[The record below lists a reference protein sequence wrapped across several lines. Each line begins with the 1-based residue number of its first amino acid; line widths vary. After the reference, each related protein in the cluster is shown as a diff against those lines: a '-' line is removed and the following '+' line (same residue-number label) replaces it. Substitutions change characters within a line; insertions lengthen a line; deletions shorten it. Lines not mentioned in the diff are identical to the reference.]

1 MMVYPSI
8 ANNGRNDFM
17 HQVQNISIAHNHEVN
32 KKIMKLI
39 HIYGAHF
46 EEQIKG
52 KIQRK
57 T

>member
-1 MMVYPSI
+1 MMAYPSI

-17 HQVQNISIAHNHEVN
+17 HQVQNISIAHKHEVN